1 MNEEDLRD
9 QEIER
14 QKTAEW
20 MSKQGSI
27 TKVNNVAI
35 TKTQAEAI
43 KKVLAGNEEVPSK
56 DEFEAQSQFEE
67 RMRTFSWAVRGTRKM
82 MNIFGEIQS

>member
-14 QKTAEW
+14 QKTEEW

-27 TKVNNVAI
+27 MKVNNVAI

-43 KKVLAGNEEVPSK
+43 KKVLAGNEEV
-56 DEFEAQSQFEE
+56 F
-67 RMRTFSWAVRGTRKM
+67 
-82 MNIFGEIQS
+82 